1 MWVEITSSSNTGGDL
16 MSEEMVFCSHCGGE
30 DWEDELHDG
39 KCVMCIVNDCHHS
52 NFDEVDSERSYK
64 NKFLIINYV
73 CMDCEV
79 CWTITHKLDNG
90 IKSKYHHENCN
101 DDDIYQE

>member
-1 MWVEITSSSNTGGDL
+1 MMN
-16 MSEEMVFCSHCGGE
+16 SEEETLHCNHCGGE
-30 DWEDELHDG
+30 SWEDELHDG
-39 KCVMCIVNDCHHS
+39 KCIMCIVNDCHHRD
-52 NFDEVDSERSYK
+52 FDEVDSERNYK
-64 NKFLIINYV
+64 NNFLIINYV

-79 CWTITHKLDNG
+79 CWTITHKLDSG

>member
-1 MWVEITSSSNTGGDL
+1 
-16 MSEEMVFCSHCGGE
+16 MSEEMVFCDHCGGE

-39 KCVMCIVNDCHHS
+39 TCTTCIVNNCHHS
-52 NFDEVDSERSYK
+52 NFDEAYTEREYK
-64 NKFLIINYV
+64 NAKLIVYFV

-79 CWTITHKLDNG
+79 CWHVTHQLDNG